1 MRVLLL
7 YQIKEIKKKEMNSL
21 RKRQMNRGVLF
32 FHGKQNEQH
41 YKSFSIGNAL
51 RLQ

>member
-7 YQIKEIKKKEMNSL
+7 YQIKEIKKEMNSL
-21 RKRQMNRGVLF
+21 TKRQMNRGVLF
-32 FHGKQNEQH
+32 FHGKQNEQY

>member
-1 MRVLLL
+1 MRVFLL
-7 YQIKEIKKKEMNSL
+7 YQIKEIKKELNSL

-51 RLQ
+51 HLQ

>member
-7 YQIKEIKKKEMNSL
+7 YQIKEIKKEMNSL

-32 FHGKQNEQH
+32 FHGKQNEQY

>member
-7 YQIKEIKKKEMNSL
+7 YQIKEIKKEMNSL

-41 YKSFSIGNAL
+41 YKSFSTGNAL
-51 RLQ
+51 HLQ

>member
-7 YQIKEIKKKEMNSL
+7 YQIKEIKKEMNSL
-21 RKRQMNRGVLF
+21 RKRQMNRGFLF
-32 FHGKQNEQH
+32 FHGKQNEQY

>member
-7 YQIKEIKKKEMNSL
+7 YQIKVIKKEMNSL

-51 RLQ
+51 HLQ

>member
-7 YQIKEIKKKEMNSL
+7 YQIKEIKKEMNSL

-32 FHGKQNEQH
+32 FHGKQNEQY

-51 RLQ
+51 HLQ

>member
-7 YQIKEIKKKEMNSL
+7 YQIKEIKKEMNSL
-21 RKRQMNRGVLF
+21 RKQHMNRGVLF

>member
-7 YQIKEIKKKEMNSL
+7 YQIKEIKKEMNSL
-21 RKRQMNRGVLF
+21 RKGQMNRGVLF
-32 FHGKQNEQH
+32 FHGKQNEQY

>member
-7 YQIKEIKKKEMNSL
+7 YQIKEIKKEMNSL
-21 RKRQMNRGVLF
+21 RKRQMNIGVLF

>member
-7 YQIKEIKKKEMNSL
+7 YQIKEIKKEMNSL

-32 FHGKQNEQH
+32 FRGKQNEHH

-51 RLQ
+51 HLQ

>member
-7 YQIKEIKKKEMNSL
+7 YQIKEIKKEMNSL

-51 RLQ
+51 RSQ

>member
-7 YQIKEIKKKEMNSL
+7 YQIKEIKKEMNSL
-21 RKRQMNRGVLF
+21 RKQHMNRGVLF

-51 RLQ
+51 RSQ

>member
-7 YQIKEIKKKEMNSL
+7 YQIKEIKKEMNSL
-21 RKRQMNRGVLF
+21 RKQHMNRGVLF
-32 FHGKQNEQH
+32 FHGKQNEQY

>member
-7 YQIKEIKKKEMNSL
+7 YQIKEIKKEMNSL
-21 RKRQMNRGVLF
+21 TKRQMNRGVLF

-51 RLQ
+51 RSQ

>member
-7 YQIKEIKKKEMNSL
+7 YQIKEIKKEMNSL
-21 RKRQMNRGVLF
+21 RKQHMNRGVLF
-32 FHGKQNEQH
+32 FRGKQNEQH

>member
-7 YQIKEIKKKEMNSL
+7 YQIKEIKKEMNSL
-21 RKRQMNRGVLF
+21 RKQHMNRGVLF
-32 FHGKQNEQH
+32 FHGKQKEQH

-51 RLQ
+51 RSQ

>member
-7 YQIKEIKKKEMNSL
+7 YQIKEIKKEMNSV
-21 RKRQMNRGVLF
+21 RKQHMNRGVLF

-51 RLQ
+51 RSQ

>member
-7 YQIKEIKKKEMNSL
+7 HQIKEIKKEMNSL

-51 RLQ
+51 HLQ